1 MAKELNLIKCAFYSE
16 RKGETGVM
24 NIILQQRLCGLVMI
38 ILSVIGFKIIGTEDC
53 GAFIV
58 AALLGV
64 VLLFCK
70 NQIID

>member
-1 MAKELNLIKCAFYSE
+1 LKKEKVKI
-16 RKGETGVM
+16 M
-24 NIILQQRLCGLVMI
+24 NIVLQQRLSGLAMI

-64 VLLFCK
+64 VLLFCNK
-70 NQIID
+70 QIID